1 MWHLTKQQQDIVE
14 RRMGSLVGIPN
25 WIPPANTDI
34 FKHTGRLK
42 SVDWQRLT
50 KGPGAYV
57 FEGMLPPAQQ
67 TALEAMLESLAA
79 CQRMVY
85 DLADDKSNIR
95 TLQELQRKETKEMI
109 ERVCIFEKAVP
120 MTVMHVQLHQLIHVP
135 KCAFKWNQVRNFWA
149 FANERSEF
157 LLCV

>member
-1 MWHLTKQQQDIVE
+1 MWHLTKQQQGIVE

-67 TALEAMLESLAA
+67 TALEAMLESLATSVRLPLQVVLSLVVA
-79 CQRMVY
+79 SLQVVMPQGAFTTSVIAWRPGPLRVSPALGV
-85 DLADDKSNIR
+85 DLTTPLAS
-95 TLQELQRKETKEMI
+95 T
-109 ERVCIFEKAVP
+109 
-120 MTVMHVQLHQLIHVP
+120 HV
-135 KCAFKWNQVRNFWA
+135 
-149 FANERSEF
+149 
-157 LLCV
+157 